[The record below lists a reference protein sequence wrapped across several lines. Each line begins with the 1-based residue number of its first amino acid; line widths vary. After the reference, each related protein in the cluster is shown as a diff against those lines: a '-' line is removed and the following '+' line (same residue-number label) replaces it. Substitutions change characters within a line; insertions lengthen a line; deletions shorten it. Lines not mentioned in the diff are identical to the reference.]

1 VPLSAS
7 GSRGLGAGERI
18 RIRCRQLVLGAREKL
33 EFDSPLV
40 LRLAGFCGVLA
51 GLVLFHSGK
60 KRRALDLLARVH
72 RANCSAW
79 STAFVERRI
88 SAGRRDASGE
98 HPLHD
103 VYRSHY
109 RELTPTAQ
117 TRRFFD
123 TPERL
128 LGPVVIVLKSPR
140 PQEKGVLVINYSFMF
155 ALFAKLF
162 DVEQVS
168 RRYHIVLEPSWSG
181 YCSLDILCYSLLDEP
196 VFVQAYEP
204 RDRDF
209 LERLGSNLTPVPVS
223 ANWWVDHRMF
233 KPRPE
238 DRKDID
244 IVMIASWADFK
255 RHGKFFSAVRRLR
268 RMRGGLKI
276 ALVGYPAGRTKED
289 IQALATYHGVAD
301 LVEIHEWLPPEEV
314 AGILGRSKVNVVWS
328 RREGVNRAIIEGM
341 FAGVPCV
348 IREGFN
354 YGYRY
359 PYINDLTGCFAAEAE
374 LPERLDRWIGGQATF
389 APRDWVMEHM
399 SPQRATE
406 ILGRSIREVAVSR
419 GERWTEG
426 LVVKVDR
433 LHDMAYW
440 DEADR
445 GRFEADY
452 AYLRSALRR

>member
-7 GSRGLGAGERI
+7 GSRSLGAGERT
-18 RIRCRQLVLGAREKL
+18 RIRCREFLLGIREKH
-33 EFDSPLV
+33 EFDSPLA
-40 LRLAGFCGVLA
+40 LRLAGVCGVLGA
-51 GLVLFHSGK
+51 LALFRWGK

-79 STAFVERRI
+79 STSVVERRI
-88 SAGRRDASGE
+88 SAARRDPSGE

-109 RELTPTAQ
+109 RDLAPTAQ

-128 LGPVVIVLKSPR
+128 LGPIVIVLKSAR
-140 PQEKGVLVINYSFMF
+140 PQEKGVVVINYSFMF

-181 YCSLDILCYSLLDEP
+181 YCNLDILCYSLLDEP

-209 LERLGSNLTPVPVS
+209 LERLGSNLIPVPIS
-223 ANWWVDHRMF
+223 ANWWVDHRLF

-255 RHGKFFSAVRRLR
+255 RHAKFFSAVRRLR
-268 RMRGGLKI
+268 KRREGLRI
-276 ALVGYPAGRTKED
+276 ALVGYPAGRRKED
-289 IQALATYHGVAD
+289 ILALATYHGVAD

-314 AGILGRSKVNVVWS
+314 AEILGRSRVNAIWS

-348 IREGFN
+348 VREGFN

-359 PYINDLTGCFAAEAE
+359 PYINDVTGCFAAEAE
-374 LPERLDRWIGGQATF
+374 LPETLDRLIGARATS

-406 ILGRSIREVAVSR
+406 LLAGSIREVAVSR
-419 GERWTEG
+419 GEKWTEG
-426 LVVKVDR
+426 LAVKVDR

-440 DEADR
+440 NEADR
-445 GRFEADY
+445 ERFEGDY